1 MRYDICVNE
10 INIRENRFHLKL
22 TGTFDFINDLAKP
35 KLIMY
40 FDNGI
45 EDRRLPL
52 VIRKVTK
59 NEDEDILTITS
70 NYEYLLDRLFW
81 KSRSSNE
88 PISMQ
93 LNLLY
98 GDYYE
103 EGIAVDLTPELMEQ
117 DESCFV
123 CQIEGNRLVFTPRS
137 DREKR
142 IAASEKKSVGTR
154 VKKVLNT
161 VYHWISFVVA
171 LCLLPWF
178 AVDALMA
185 TFGII
190 GYAGKAKKTKANKF
204 RKFIGHINARL
215 HYFSQHQLSVRNV
228 KAYFKQQWKKAKYGY
243 LVYMFQR
250 YKKTEMLAENR
261 VSFISIRRQEL
272 SGNFGFVYEKIKDD
286 ASLDIQTYLNTK
298 DIFGMTKKDLERF
311 AWLCATSK
319 VILLDEY
326 TPYIHYFDLRAETK
340 VFQLWHACGAFKTFG
355 FTRLGKPKG
364 TAQKSRNH
372 RNYDYVTVSSK
383 NVSIWYA
390 EGFGVSTR
398 NIYATGVPRTD
409 IFFDETYKAET
420 RRKLYEAY
428 PQLQGKKVIL
438 FAPTFRGHV
447 RENAKYPMGRF
458 KVDEFMDAVGEE
470 YFLIIKHHPFV
481 QTKHPIPEGYENRVL
496 DLSEESELNDLL
508 FVTDLIITDYSS
520 LVFEASLLN
529 IPMLFYT
536 FDLKSYIK
544 DRDFYFNFESFVPG
558 RFFYTQR
565 ALEQAII
572 DQDLAQEKV
581 KAFAERFFDDFDG
594 KASERVAGLI
604 YQAMQE

>member
-190 GYAGKAKKTKANKF
+190 GYAGKAKFQPAPVVCSKCK
-204 RKFIGHINARL
+204 
-215 HYFSQHQLSVRNV
+215 SV
-228 KAYFKQQWKKAKYGY
+228 F
-243 LVYMFQR
+243 
-250 YKKTEMLAENR
+250 
-261 VSFISIRRQEL
+261 
-272 SGNFGFVYEKIKDD
+272 
-286 ASLDIQTYLNTK
+286 
-298 DIFGMTKKDLERF
+298 
-311 AWLCATSK
+311 
-319 VILLDEY
+319 
-326 TPYIHYFDLRAETK
+326 
-340 VFQLWHACGAFKTFG
+340 
-355 FTRLGKPKG
+355 
-364 TAQKSRNH
+364 
-372 RNYDYVTVSSK
+372 
-383 NVSIWYA
+383 
-390 EGFGVSTR
+390 
-398 NIYATGVPRTD
+398 
-409 IFFDETYKAET
+409 
-420 RRKLYEAY
+420 
-428 PQLQGKKVIL
+428 
-438 FAPTFRGHV
+438 
-447 RENAKYPMGRF
+447 
-458 KVDEFMDAVGEE
+458 
-470 YFLIIKHHPFV
+470 
-481 QTKHPIPEGYENRVL
+481 
-496 DLSEESELNDLL
+496 
-508 FVTDLIITDYSS
+508 
-520 LVFEASLLN
+520 
-529 IPMLFYT
+529 
-536 FDLKSYIK
+536 
-544 DRDFYFNFESFVPG
+544 
-558 RFFYTQR
+558 
-565 ALEQAII
+565 
-572 DQDLAQEKV
+572 
-581 KAFAERFFDDFDG
+581 
-594 KASERVAGLI
+594 
-604 YQAMQE
+604 